1 MFVHVC
7 VRARMCVCVRHGPR
21 EEVKGQFTEEGSL
34 LSLCGSPEWHFRS
47 SSSQG
52 KRFTWKLGAL
62 ANPSSVFGMKTS
74 LKDLTSLRTT
84 SVSLFPFL
92 LIRKGLTL

>member
-1 MFVHVC
+1 MAHVKKSKDNLQKR
-7 VRARMCVCVRHGPR
+7 VLSYHYVGPQNGTSGHQAPK
-21 EEVKGQFTEEGSL
+21 ESALPG
-34 LSLCGSPEWHFRS
+34 
-47 SSSQG
+47 
-52 KRFTWKLGAL
+52 WKLAAL
-62 ANPSSVFGMKTS
+62 TNPSSVFGMKTS